1 MESNIVDMWVVRHGQ
16 TVDNVNGIYQ
26 GQTEGKLT
34 ETGISQAIRVG
45 QRLASERFDR
55 VYVSDLGRT
64 RETLKGIEEGRGGA
78 IEPPA
83 EFTRLLREKS
93 GGIFEGGPSRLLH
106 LAQQESGISMR
117 EFVPEKGESMND
129 IQRRVVQH
137 VRQVFF
143 DCVVSESDN
152 GRMV

>member
-1 MESNIVDMWVVRHGQ
+1 M
-16 TVDNVNGIYQ
+16 
-26 GQTEGKLT
+26 
-34 ETGISQAIRVG
+34 
-45 QRLASERFDR
+45 
-55 VYVSDLGRT
+55 SDLGRT

-83 EFTRLLREKS
+83 EFTRLLREKA

-143 DCVVSESDN
+143 DCVVSEPDN